1 MTDSVQET
9 ADPTLGQKIA
19 AEVLGTFVLVLF
31 GVGAAIMSGGDYV
44 ATGLSFGLAVLVMA
58 YAVGRISGGHFN
70 PAVSVGAAVG
80 GRISWRDAL
89 IYIGAQ
95 LGGAIVAAFA
105 LWLVLRGLPEAVRPD
120 GLGQNSFGDAGT
132 GFAWW
137 AAFLV
142 ELVMT
147 ALFILVILAVT
158 DVRNEHP
165 AFAPL
170 TIGLTLSVIHFA
182 SMGATGTSVNPAR
195 SIGPALFSG
204 SGDAIVQLWLFIL
217 APLLGALGAG
227 ALYHVIF
234 GRADEPVPGSGL
246 KFSRPP
252 QQAYPSDAYQ
262 QQWNQG
268 YPQQW
273 GAPQGYQQP
282 YPGAGQAPA
291 AGAAWDNQQGWT
303 GGGGAH
309 AQGWDQPAQPAQPA
323 QQAWEQPAATPQP
336 EQPAEPAASGD
347 SWEGQAWEGQHAQWQ
362 QPAQPSQPVTQQ
374 PWTDPFPPAPTE
386 PYWSQQ
392 LPENWNDTGP
402 EADDDEG
409 GHTQIRPPQA
419 P

>member
-9 ADPTLGQKIA
+9 TDPTLGQKIA
-19 AEVLGTFVLVLF
+19 AEALGTFVLVLF
-31 GVGAAIMSGGDYV
+31 GVGAFIMSGGDYV
-44 ATGLSFGLAVLVMA
+44 ATGLSFGLAVMVMA

-70 PAVSVGAAVG
+70 PAVSLGAAVG
-80 GRISWRDAL
+80 GRIAWRQAGV
-89 IYIGAQ
+89 YMVAQ
-95 LGGAIVAAFA
+95 LGGAIIAGLA
-105 LWLVLRGLPEAVRPD
+105 LFILVHGFD
-120 GLGQNSFGDAGT
+120 GYQTSGNLGQNGFGDAGS

-137 AAFLV
+137 AAFLL

-147 ALFILVILAVT
+147 ALFIIVILAVT

-165 AFAPL
+165 SLAPMA
-170 TIGLTLSVIHFA
+170 IGLTLSVIHFA

-195 SIGPALFSG
+195 SIGPALFAG
-204 SGDAIVQLWLFIL
+204 SDAILQLWLFIL
-217 APLLGALGAG
+217 APFLGALGAG
-227 ALYHVIF
+227 ALYHLMF

-246 KFSRPP
+246 RFSRPVRQP
-252 QQAYPSDAYQ
+252 AYPSDAYQ

-282 YPGAGQAPA
+282 YPPTGPAAPA
-291 AGAAWDNQQGWT
+291 AGAAWESQQGWT
-303 GGGGAH
+303 GGGAH
-309 AQGWDQPAQPAQPA
+309 AQGWEQPAQPA
-323 QQAWEQPAATPQP
+323 QQAWEQAAAAGQP
-336 EQPAEPAASGD
+336 EQPPASGD
-347 SWEGQAWEGQHAQWQ
+347 SWEGEAWEGQHAQWQ

-374 PWTDPFPPAPTE
+374 PWTDPFPPAPSE

-402 EADDDEG
+402 EADEDEG
-409 GHTQIRPPQA
+409 GHTQIRPPQG